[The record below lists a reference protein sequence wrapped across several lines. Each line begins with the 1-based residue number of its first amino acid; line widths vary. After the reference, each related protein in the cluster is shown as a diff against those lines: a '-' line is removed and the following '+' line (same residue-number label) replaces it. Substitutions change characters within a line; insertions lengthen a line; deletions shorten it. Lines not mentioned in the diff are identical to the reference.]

1 MENISFLG
9 RCQGIFLSHFIKNPM
24 NINKKI
30 AVIGGT
36 GKSGK
41 FLIKELVKAGFQ
53 IKMLVRNPDRVPL
66 YNPQIEVIIG
76 DVLDQPTVNKLVKDC
91 HAVISTLGWGLPP
104 SKHTISSEGTST
116 VLQAMKLHG
125 ITRYVVASGI
135 NVDVEGDQKGPSTK
149 AATEWMYDNFPN
161 STADKQ
167 LEYEL
172 LNRSEVNW
180 ILVRL
185 PLLTMDEENKPIN
198 FSLEDCPGDQISATS
213 LARFLIDQLS
223 DRSFLK
229 QAPFIANQ

>member
-1 MENISFLG
+1 MTVN
-9 RCQGIFLSHFIKNPM
+9 N
-24 NINKKI
+24 KI

-66 YNPQIEVIIG
+66 HNPQIEVIIG
-76 DVLDQPTVNKLVKDC
+76 DALDQSTVNELVEDC
-91 HAVISTLGWGLPP
+91 DAVISTLGWGLPP
-104 SKHTISSEGTST
+104 SKHTISSEGTSN
-116 VLQAMKLHG
+116 VLQAMKLHR

-135 NVDVEGDQKGPSTK
+135 NVDVEGDQKGTSTK
-149 AATEWMYDNFPN
+149 ASTAWMYDNFPN

-180 ILVRL
+180 TLVRV
-185 PLLTMDEENKPIN
+185 PLITMDEENKPIN
-198 FSLEDCPGDQISATS
+198 VSLEDCPGDQISATS

-223 DRSFLK
+223 ARRFFK